1 MLAIII
7 SVVVVTIDQLSKLW
21 AYNTLQGTKGI
32 QVIGELLEFRYVEN
46 RGAAF
51 GILEGRMWFF
61 YIITIIVV
69 TMLFYYLFTQGKDSL
84 FLNITVG
91 LLIGGTL
98 GNFIDRLLRGFVV
111 DFIKVDLV
119 SQINFPVFNVA
130 DIAITIGSALFIIYI
145 LFIEQE
151 NGDSGRIKK

>member
-7 SVVVVTIDQLSKLW
+7 SVVVIIIDQLTKLW
-21 AYNTLQGTKGI
+21 AYHSLQGTRGI
-32 QVIGELLEFRYVEN
+32 QVIGNMLEFRYVEN

-51 GILEGRMWFF
+51 GILQGRMWFF
-61 YIITIIVV
+61 YVITIIVV
-69 TMLFYYLFTQGKDSL
+69 AILFYYLFTQDRSSI

-91 LLIGGTL
+91 LLIGGAL

-111 DFIKVDLV
+111 DFIKVDFV

-130 DIAITIGSALFIIYI
+130 DIAITIGSVLFIIYI
-145 LFIEQE
+145 LFLEKETNKI
-151 NGDSGRIKK
+151 GKVDK

>member
-7 SVVVVTIDQLSKLW
+7 SVVVIIIDQLTKFW
-21 AYNTLQGTKGI
+21 AYHSLQGTRGI
-32 QVIGELLEFRYVEN
+32 QVIGKMLEFRYVEN

-51 GILEGRMWFF
+51 GILQGRMWFF
-61 YIITIIVV
+61 YVITIIVV
-69 TMLFYYLFTQGKDSL
+69 AILFYYLFTQDRSSI

-91 LLIGGTL
+91 LLIGGAL

-111 DFIKVDLV
+111 DFIKVDFV

-130 DIAITIGSALFIIYI
+130 DIAITIGSVLFIIYI
-145 LFIEQE
+145 LFLEKETNKI
-151 NGDSGRIKK
+151 GKVDK